1 MRTPYVRES
10 WWMMG
15 IKSTVHI
22 IYNDAIARIKEV
34 EELALAKNY
43 RAIERIT
50 SEEEGLQFFIDSYK
64 PVENLAHWTNKMLG
78 DYMDRPFVR
87 FSMFDNYIVEGEPDE
102 ML

>member
-1 MRTPYVRES
+1 MSAKVGDTV
-10 WWMMG
+10 G

-34 EELALAKNY
+34 EELALTKNY

-50 SEEEGLQFFIDSYK
+50 SESEEDLQLFIDSYR
-64 PVENLAHWTNKMLG
+64 PVLILNYWTNKMLG

-87 FSMFDNYIVEGEPDE
+87 FSMFENYIVEGEPDE
-102 ML
+102 IL